1 MSTHIQENCLW
12 KNGEGFVMMVH
23 LSVGMPVE
31 DDGELQCVTF
41 FLDKEY
47 RSILTSLL
55 TLGFS

>member
-1 MSTHIQENCLW
+1 
-12 KNGEGFVMMVH
+12 MMVH